1 MLPLQSFFPLQIGS
15 NGILSFGSPYNSFLN
30 QELPVPGQVLVAPF
44 WDDIDTRFGSG
55 TISFE
60 VQDSGYFLEE
70 VSEFIRRRK
79 SALSFT
85 GTWML
90 IVYWEAVH
98 PWFGFFNNV
107 VSLPSAIEN
116 ITDFVLFASQ
126 YTYVFFCRRIHSK
139 QS

>member
-1 MLPLQSFFPLQIGS
+1 M
-15 NGILSFGSPYNSFLN
+15 
-30 QELPVPGQVLVAPF
+30 APF

-98 PWFGFFNNV
+98 PWFGLFNNV

-116 ITDFVLFASQ
+116 ITDLSCLHLNIIQ
-126 YTYVFFCRRIHSK
+126 CVFFCRRIHSK

>member
-1 MLPLQSFFPLQIGS
+1 M
-15 NGILSFGSPYNSFLN
+15 
-30 QELPVPGQVLVAPF
+30 APF

-55 TISFE
+55 IISFE

-79 SALSFT
+79 SAVSFT

-126 YTYVFFCRRIHSK
+126 YTCVFFVGEYIPSNHNHRWDILLFPLHI
-139 QS
+139 QM